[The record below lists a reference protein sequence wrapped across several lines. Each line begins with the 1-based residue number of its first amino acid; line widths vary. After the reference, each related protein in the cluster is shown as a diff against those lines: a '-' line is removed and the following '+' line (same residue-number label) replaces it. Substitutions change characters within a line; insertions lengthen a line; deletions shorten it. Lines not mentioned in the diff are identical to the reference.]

1 MAYTQADLDRL
12 DRAIVSEELEVEVDG
27 QRVRYRT
34 TAELMAARQHVAAV
48 MRQAAAVSSGGGSS
62 FRFNFT
68 TGRE

>member
-12 DRAIVSEELEVEVDG
+12 DRAIASEELEVEVDG

-34 TAELMAARQHVAAV
+34 TGELMSARQHVAEV
-48 MRQAAAVSSGGGSS
+48 MRAANVAATGRGTS